1 MNTAPYLAEILGP
14 TARNTASAEAA
25 FVKAR
30 ELAYTPRKV
39 EAPEGC
45 TRTRCGGA
53 HDGYPGSEHLWAL
66 HCELCGEDVAVYPSH
81 MRRNKRHRGC
91 TFAGKRAAAA
101 RAARYRELGLALPA
115 WDTDA
120 AEAPV
125 EAVVEGEARAAE
137 VEAAAAPVNRSRS
150 PRPAATAA
158 AAEDGDQESD
168 LQRRAGADAPARRV
182 VVVSCGGRKADGPAV
197 AGELYTGSYH
207 RAMRRAA
214 DALTRD
220 GGRVLILSARYGLVE
235 LDELLAPYE
244 LRLGDAGAVSAERVR
259 EQAEALGVAD
269 EAVTVL
275 GGRAYVELAREVWVD
290 AEAPLAGSRGICEQL
305 GRLARIYRD
314 APAAGHVDH
323 IERDA
328 AARHA
333 DQVERE
339 ARKRAGYVTASPIRV
354 DHHGRASVR
363 FDFPRAGRKGAA
375 RSAAARR
382 FAASYGVEVHTVRK
396 LTHYNPGGLDDR
408 GPVRDELALDVTGT
422 PEAVARFVSGLPRA
436 LDKVEAL
443 TSAAARHYGRWERH
457 SAAEAHL
464 EYVDPSGRRALA
476 RTFRAAAFD
485 AVVDTLLDP
494 PPVEPS
500 LASDRP
506 AWELAEEIG
515 QTYALYGW
523 VDVADQADADEV
535 EQLLA
540 DADRALDPAAVAFE
554 AELGELLAGQA
565 RRAAALYGALDGEEL
580 LAGPEGPGEAY
591 EAAHGRVAA
600 REDVLGPGA
609 PDRPA
614 EIPQTPVRRRR
625 AAGRMNPE
633 TRPRESTAHEHH
645 AQAGAADRP
654 APRRPRAALAPA
666 GRGRRRGGAGSEWM
680 DHRGGPHRT
689 GLVAG
694 RRGDARRAAARPC
707 RPVARGRRRARR

>member
-1 MNTAPYLAEILGP
+1 MNTPYLAGNLGP
-14 TARNTASAEAA
+14 STRNTDSAEAA
-25 FVKAR
+25 FRKAA
-30 ELAYTPRKV
+30 ELGYTPRKV

-45 TRTRCGGA
+45 TRTRCAGP

-91 TFAGKRAAAA
+91 PFAGKRAAAA
-101 RAARYRELGLALPA
+101 RAARYAELGLALPA

-125 EAVVEGEARAAE
+125 EVAVEGEARAAE
-137 VEAAAAPVNRSRS
+137 VEAPAATANRSRS
-150 PRPAATAA
+150 PRPAATSA

-244 LRLGDAGAVSAERVR
+244 LRLGEAGAVSAATVR
-259 EQAEALGVAD
+259 EQAKALGVAD

-275 GGRAYVELAREVWVD
+275 GGRAYVELAREVWAD

-314 APAAGHVDH
+314 APAGSHVDH
-323 IERDA
+323 IERDG

-339 ARKRAGYVTASPIRV
+339 ARKRAGYVIASPIRV
-354 DHHGRASVR
+354 DRHGRASVR

-382 FAASYGVEVHTVRK
+382 LAASYGVEVHTVHK

-408 GPVRDELALDVTGT
+408 GPVRDELALDVTGA

-436 LDKVEAL
+436 LDKAEILA
-443 TSAAARHYGRWERH
+443 SAAARHYGRWERH
-457 SAAEAHL
+457 SKAEAHL

-523 VDVADQADADEV
+523 VDLADQADADEV

-554 AELGELLAGQA
+554 AEVAELLVGQA
-565 RRAAALYGALDGEEL
+565 RRAAALYAALDGEEP
-580 LAGPEGPGEAY
+580 LAGPEEPGEAY
-591 EAAHGRVAA
+591 EAVRGPVAP

-625 AAGRMNPE
+625 AAGRMNPD
-633 TRPRESTAHEHH
+633 TRARESRTHEHH
-645 AQAGAADRP
+645 AQARP
-654 APRRPRAALAPA
+654 AARRGADPARAAHARR
-666 GRGRRRGGAGSEWM
+666 GRGRRRGGAELVRL
-680 DHRGGPHRT
+680 DHRHGEHRT

-694 RRGDARRAAARPC
+694 RRGDEGRAATRPR